1 MKIKLNEIYEVI
13 IKRSNTG
20 KNIKINGK
28 EIDLSKIISMN
39 IEVDFTGIH
48 LETVC
53 VECELPLK
61 ESDKK

>member
-1 MKIKLNEIYEVI
+1 
-13 IKRSNTG
+13 
-20 KNIKINGK
+20 
-28 EIDLSKIISMN
+28 MN
-39 IEVDFTGIH
+39 IEVDYTGIH